1 METVKGITAEIKQ
14 KKSFKEVKVEDFA
27 KADGWA
33 DIIAKELGS
42 KMKTNQLRKV
52 FNAIK
57 LMDQKAKGKQEDES
71 FSDPDLYML
80 MPQLAYAKARK
91 LIDDDFYTL
100 VKTVINENK
109 IKSVGDFRR
118 FTQFMTAIVAYHKQY
133 NK

>member
-1 METVKGITAEIKQ
+1 MANVKDITDQIKQ
-14 KKSFKEVKVEDFA
+14 KESFKDVKVEDFA

-33 DIIAKELGS
+33 DIIAKELGG

-57 LMDQKAKGKQEDES
+57 LMDQKVKGKKEEEL
-71 FSDPDLYML
+71 FNDPDLYML

-91 LIDDDFYTL
+91 LIDDGFYEL
-100 VKTVINENK
+100 VKAVINEK
-109 IKSVGDFRR
+109 IKDVGDFKR

-133 NK
+133 SK